1 MHSGATFGGSGSLGS
16 SLTVESG
23 AFLAPG
29 GVSPG
34 SIEGVLTVGSLNL
47 NAGSSTAMQIAG
59 NGSGSG
65 VAGTGYDSIVVSGSD
80 GLSYGGELSL
90 MFSNASDF
98 VLGTTFNLFS
108 HSGSAAGALEHV
120 TAGGSGNYAGLSFSS
135 DGNGNWYSNDTASHQ
150 YLKFSLS
157 TGNLVVV
164 PEPSTWAM
172 AIVGL
177 IIAGWRG
184 RRRTKAKRCQRGKNS
199 RRWSARNVEGAAHR
213 LCPFVPAA
221 RPFAPAAAHSSLI
234 EHRWSHFQSGA
245 LWQRKQTIRSLLGG
259 YLCRL
264 ATTGNRDS

>member
-1 MHSGATFGGSGSLGS
+1 MQSGATFGGSGSLGS

-23 AFLAPG
+23 GILAPG

-34 SIEGVLTVGSLNL
+34 SIAGVLTVGSLNL

-59 NGSGSG
+59 AGSGSG

-80 GLSYGGELSL
+80 SLSYGGELSL

-120 TAGGSGNYAGLSFSS
+120 TARGSGNYAGLSFTS
-135 DGNGNWYSNDTASHQ
+135 DGSGNWYSNDTASHQ

-184 RRRTKAKRCQRGKNS
+184 RRRTKEKKEKRCQPPN
-199 RRWSARNVEGAAHR
+199 
-213 LCPFVPAA
+213 L
-221 RPFAPAAAHSSLI
+221 
-234 EHRWSHFQSGA
+234 
-245 LWQRKQTIRSLLGG
+245 
-259 YLCRL
+259 
-264 ATTGNRDS
+264 RDA

>member
-59 NGSGSG
+59 DGSGSG

-108 HSGSAAGALEHV
+108 HSGSAAGALEYV
-120 TAGGSGNYAGLSFSS
+120 TAGGSGNYAGLSFTS
-135 DGNGNWYSNDTASHQ
+135 DGNGVWTSDWVAATRQ
-150 YLKFSLS
+150 MLVFTES

-172 AIVGL
+172 ALAGL
-177 IIAGWRG
+177 A
-184 RRRTKAKRCQRGKNS
+184 C
-199 RRWSARNVEGAAHR
+199 
-213 LCPFVPAA
+213 
-221 RPFAPAAAHSSLI
+221 
-234 EHRWSHFQSGA
+234 
-245 LWQRKQTIRSLLGG
+245 GG
-259 YLCRL
+259 YSMFRRKKV
-264 ATTGNRDS
+264 AGKR